1 MTDPQIDLSYSFRLN
16 RWSRE
21 TAYWHDRDGLHWR
34 DARGEGRLAY
44 TAIRT
49 VQVYKVRYFGS
60 RATYWR
66 CVLHHGHGRRIR
78 LQAAH
83 YAGLRRIEDR
93 SAMYIPFVKQL
104 ESRIALANPHA
115 AFTHG
120 RDWLSYYDAALGALF
135 VLAQKIIRLMSLD
148 RAADIAAW
156 SMRRI
161 GPQLKGHRVAR
172 ANLVAAYPEKSAAEI
187 ERILLGMWDNLGRVF
202 VEYAHLDRLWD
213 FDPGR
218 AEAGRIV
225 LDADSL
231 KRFRTACDTEG
242 PALFFGAHLAN
253 WELIAWAVGCF
264 KGESALVYRP
274 PKLASVARE
283 LATMR
288 ARSHVAYI
296 PAGVDALF
304 QIKDALRRHAGIGML
319 VDEHFSR
326 GVDVMLFG
334 RRCKASP
341 ILARFARQF
350 DCRIYGGRMIRLP
363 DGKFAFDITDAI
375 RAPRDAAGKIDV
387 AATTQLITGIIEG
400 WVREHPEQWLW
411 LQRRWR

>member
-1 MTDPQIDLSYSFRLN
+1 MTDQQIDFNYSFRLN
-16 RWSRE
+16 RRSGE
-21 TAYWHDRDGLHWR
+21 TTYWLGRDGLHWQ
-34 DARGEGRLAY
+34 DARREGHLDY
-44 TAIRT
+44 SSIRT

-66 CVLHHGHGRRIR
+66 CVLHHGWGRRMR

-83 YAGLRRIEDR
+83 YMGFRRIEDR
-93 SAMYIPFVKQL
+93 SATYIPFVKQL
-104 ESRIALANPHA
+104 ELRIAVANPHA
-115 AFTHG
+115 AFKHG
-120 RDWLSYYDAALGALF
+120 RDWLGYYDAALGTLF
-135 VLAQKIIRLMSLD
+135 LLAQKIIRLVSLD
-148 RAADIAAW
+148 AAAGIAARL
-156 SMRRI
+156 MRRI
-161 GPQLKGHRVAR
+161 GPLLKGHRIAR
-172 ANLVAAYPEKSAAEI
+172 ANLVAAYPEKSASDI

-213 FDPGR
+213 FDPRR
-218 AEAGRIV
+218 AEPGRIV
-225 LDADSL
+225 LDAASL
-231 KRFRTACDTEG
+231 NHFRTACETKG

-264 KGESALVYRP
+264 EGESALVYRP
-274 PKLASVARE
+274 PKFALVARE
-283 LATMR
+283 LARMR

-326 GVDVMLFG
+326 GVDVIFFG
-334 RRCKASP
+334 RTCKASP
-341 ILARFARQF
+341 IFARFARQF

-363 DGKFAFDITDAI
+363 AGRFAFDITDEI
-375 RAPRDAAGKIDV
+375 PPPRDAAGKIDV